1 MKTRSAVIGLL
12 LFVILLGAAFFW
24 WAVAPD
30 PLENLAKEVQ
40 KGMVDRDVEAI
51 LNKPD
56 FTSKFPDD
64 GAIMHKWVTD
74 RVIVVVVFDP
84 EGRVEKTV
92 VHRRPLWDRIQEFR
106 K

>member
-1 MKTRSAVIGLL
+1 
-12 LFVILLGAAFFW
+12 
-24 WAVAPD
+24 
-30 PLENLAKEVQ
+30 
-40 KGMVDRDVEAI
+40 
-51 LNKPD
+51 
-56 FTSKFPDD
+56 
-64 GAIMHKWVTD
+64 MHKWVTD